1 MELWSLQP
9 KGTSGGILVK
19 KAAVPCVGRNGGF
32 GGPEGSSGRMRLV
45 RVSPSKR
52 PVLPSLATA
61 DWRRTADRLRASSPG
76 SSSQSIPEE
85 EDGPE
90 GRSNKNSDGMQS
102 KERPNKQ
109 SNKESNVSQHVATD
123 WRTFRANLVAQE
135 QVQLLDV
142 DVNHQESHSSRLVGP
157 KWAHPIPSP
166 EAGCV
171 LVATEKLDDTRSFER
186 TVVLLLRVGTRDPK
200 EGPFGVVINRPLRK
214 TIRDMKP
221 SNPKLATTFANCSL
235 HFGGPLHTSM
245 FLVTSG
251 SKSLPGFE
259 PVIPGLCFGAR
270 NNLDEAAEL
279 VKKGLLKPEDFRFFI
294 GYSGWQLDQLMEE
307 IELNYWYVAACSAN
321 LLTGPVDSLSSLW
334 EDVLQLMGGHY
345 SELSRKPRQDS
356 T

>member
-1 MELWSLQP
+1 MELWSLHP
-9 KGTSGGILVK
+9 KGTSGGVLAK
-19 KAAVPCVGRNGGF
+19 RAAVPCVGRNGGF
-32 GGPEGSSGRMRLV
+32 GGSDGSSAGIREV
-45 RVSPSKR
+45 RVSPLKR
-52 PVLPSLATA
+52 PVVPSLAVT
-61 DWRRTADRLRASSPG
+61 DWRRRANRLRASSPG

-102 KERPNKQ
+102 KERSKQ
-109 SNKESNVSQHVATD
+109 SKKESHTSQHVTTD
-123 WRTFRANLVAQE
+123 WRTFRANLVARE
-135 QVQLLDV
+135 QPLDV
-142 DVNHQESHSSRLVGP
+142 DVNNQESHSSGLLGP

-186 TVVLLLRVGTRDPK
+186 TVVLLLRVGTRNPK

-214 TIRDMKP
+214 AIRDMDP
-221 SNPKLATTFANCSL
+221 TNPKLRTTFADCSL

-251 SKSLPGFE
+251 NKSLPGFE

-321 LLTGPVDSLSSLW
+321 LLTGPADSLSGLW
-334 EDVLQLMGGHY
+334 EEVLQLMGGHY